1 MSLRTGWHNQK
12 RVMQIMLGDTKQL
25 VTLAV
30 KLWNQPWFATAYNDD
45 TGDKY
50 VVYLTHGRKGGRGE
64 GGRAGGK
71 RRKGGREGEGR
82 ELQLNEQMKDI
93 PACPVSLDKVKMAT
107 SDGPYSTGAG
117 MGVNW
122 GQ

>member
-1 MSLRTGWHNQK
+1 MK
-12 RVMQIMLGDTKQL
+12 K
-25 VTLAV
+25 
-30 KLWNQPWFATAYNDD
+30 
-45 TGDKY
+45 
-50 VVYLTHGRKGGRGE
+50 RKGARGE
-64 GGRAGGK
+64 GGRGGGERRK
-71 RRKGGREGEGR
+71 EDERKGGGEGRKGGREGEGGREGRKEGR
-82 ELQLNEQMKDI
+82 ELQLIKQTKDI